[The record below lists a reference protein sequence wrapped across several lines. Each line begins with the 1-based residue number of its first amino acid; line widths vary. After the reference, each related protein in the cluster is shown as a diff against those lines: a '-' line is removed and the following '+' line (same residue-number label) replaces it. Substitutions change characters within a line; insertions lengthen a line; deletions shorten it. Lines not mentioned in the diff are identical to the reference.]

1 MIIHDVQQGTT
12 EWEALRL
19 GIPTASEFHR
29 IVTPSGARSKSA
41 EMYRLELLAERL
53 TGQSEDSFSSAW
65 MERGKELEADA
76 AAFYELQ
83 RDFDLRKIGFIT
95 NDEMTVGASPDRFA
109 GDRGQVEIKVC
120 KPAVHVG
127 YLLQDSAAYADHK
140 VQIQGQLWI
149 SGRDWNDL
157 VPYNPHL
164 PFVIHRIE
172 RDEKF
177 IAGLA
182 KLIEEF
188 SAELERQFAICLD
201 KGWVRGA
208 KKQKA
213 RSEQDNLVQALKDS
227 LIEVRQ

>member
-12 EWEALRL
+12 AWEALRL

-29 IVTPSGARSKSA
+29 IVTPSGAKSKSA

-53 TGQSEDSFSSAW
+53 TGRTEDSFSSGW
-65 MERGKELEADA
+65 MERGKELEAEA
-76 AAFYELQ
+76 ASFYELQ
-83 RDFDLRKIGFIT
+83 LGADLQKIGFIT
-95 NDEMTVGASPDRFA
+95 NDAGAVGASPDRFA
-109 GDRGQVEIKVC
+109 GERGQVEIKVC

-177 IAGLA
+177 IAKMA
-182 KLIEEF
+182 ELIEEF
-188 SAELERQFAICLD
+188 SIELERQFSICVD
-201 KGWVRGA
+201 RGWA
-208 KKQKA
+208 KPTEPRK
-213 RSEQDNLVQALKDS
+213 SSTLPSLEEMLK
-227 LIEVRQ
+227 LQGVK